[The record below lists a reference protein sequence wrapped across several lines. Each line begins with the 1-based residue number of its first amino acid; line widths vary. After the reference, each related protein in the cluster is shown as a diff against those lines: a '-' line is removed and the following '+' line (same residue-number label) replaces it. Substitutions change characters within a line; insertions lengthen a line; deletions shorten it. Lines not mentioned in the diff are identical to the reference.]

1 MILSF
6 WMHCLC
12 EFEREIE
19 RSPILLSFK
28 EELENLYIS

>member
-1 MILSF
+1 MVLSF

-19 RSPILLSFK
+19 KNSELLKFK
-28 EELENLYIS
+28 EQLEILYIS